1 MDAALATLR
10 GGCGSPAAEA
20 AVLQALALLLQQAS
34 TSHTTLPAAVTQA
47 VAQVC
52 LQNTDAPR
60 LVRVLGYDLLL
71 CTGFANTAAWT
82 ALSRAAIFDVSA
94 DVGYGT
100 YQHTPLH
107 MVMVACMCAV
117 SVKLSQFGLL
127 WRWLLFT
134 IWFGPDDVLLA
145 ALRALASLPA
155 EHLLGLIRTP
165 EIERKLVALL
175 KPERSVVVRTAATRH
190 LGQVRASFAHHMR
203 KRR

>member
-117 SVKLSQFGLL
+117 SVKLSQLGCGVGFCSRFGLDQMMFC
-127 WRWLLFT
+127 WRLCGRWPRCQQNT
-134 IWFGPDDVLLA
+134 CW
-145 ALRALASLPA
+145 
-155 EHLLGLIRTP
+155 
-165 EIERKLVALL
+165 
-175 KPERSVVVRTAATRH
+175 
-190 LGQVRASFAHHMR
+190 ASFAHLKLNASLLLCSSQSALWLCALQQHATWGRCGPPLHHMR
-203 KRR
+203 KGRS